1 MGDIMRNIIKLELSN
16 CINSNRFKI
25 MFSILFGISIASF
38 LITAIHY
45 YGSFS
50 YSVNVTSLMG
60 ILQGNRSRT
69 ILFFFISTMPFIV
82 SFIYSDSY
90 YIERNSGINISLYM
104 RSGRKKYLLSKLIV
118 IATVSFVSV
127 FCVLF
132 INELLT
138 FITYNNKGSD
148 IAGMTIYQYRNR
160 YIAEYFLA
168 NLSISKPILFTFI
181 LILINSL
188 YAAIMAIFSYVLT
201 LIIKIKGIAV
211 ITLVSIGNYLLNIL
225 IANIGLERKFSMPM
239 YQTGAAG
246 NTTAFFILIIIW
258 IITIGG
264 VFFIGIRKDFI

>member
-1 MGDIMRNIIKLELSN
+1 MRNIIKLEFSN

-25 MFSILFGISIASF
+25 MFTILFGISITSF
-38 LITAIHY
+38 LITAINY

-60 ILQGNRSRT
+60 MLQGSRART
-69 ILFFFISTMPFIV
+69 ILFFFISAMPFIV
-82 SFIYSDSY
+82 GFIYSDSY
-90 YIERNSGINISLYM
+90 CIERKSGINVSLYM

-127 FCVLF
+127 FFVLF
-132 INELLT
+132 MNELLT

-148 IAGMTIYQYRNR
+148 IAGMTVYQYRNR
-160 YIAEYFLA
+160 YISDYFLA
-168 NLSISKPILFTFI
+168 MLSINKPILFKFI
-181 LILINSL
+181 LILVNSL
-188 YAAIMAIFSYVLT
+188 YASIMAMLSYSLT
-201 LIIKIKGIAV
+201 LIIKMKGIAM

-246 NTTAFFILIIIW
+246 NVICFSILVILWLLTIW
-258 IITIGG
+258 IIFSIGT
-264 VFFIGIRKDFI
+264 RKDVI

>member
-1 MGDIMRNIIKLELSN
+1 MGNIIKLEFSN
-16 CINSNRFKI
+16 CINSKRFKI

-38 LITAIHY
+38 LITALHY

-60 ILQGNRSRT
+60 MLQGSRSRT
-69 ILFFFISTMPFIV
+69 ILFFFISAMPFIV
-82 SFIYSDSY
+82 GFIYSDSY
-90 YIERNSGINISLYM
+90 YIERKSGINVALYM

-118 IATVSFVSV
+118 IAIVSFASV
-127 FCVLF
+127 FFVLF

-148 IAGMTIYQYRNR
+148 IEGMTIYQYKNR

-168 NLSISKPILFTFI
+168 NLSINKPLLFTFI
-181 LILINSL
+181 LIIVNSL
-188 YAAIMAIFSYVLT
+188 YASIMAMLSYGLT

-225 IANIGLERKFSMPM
+225 IAIIGLERKFSMPM

-246 NTTAFFILIIIW
+246 NVIAFSILIISW
-258 IITIGG
+258 IIIIGII
-264 VFFIGIRKDFI
+264 FSIGIRKDFI